1 MKNVWTLALC
11 LGMSVS
17 AHAGNV
23 YKCNQNG
30 STVYQSRPC
39 PGTTADTAFQKQN
52 GYNNSQTTI
61 SRQYQ
66 QAQRQQVEKQQNV
79 QQQTKQAVTNNGT
92 GNTIPDT
99 AEGKKKSLAIAQE
112 AYQQTKNR

>member
-1 MKNVWTLALC
+1 MKNMWVLALC

-23 YKCNQNG
+23 YKCNQKG
-30 STVYQSRPC
+30 STVYQSKPC
-39 PGTTADTAFQKQN
+39 LGATMDEAFQKQN

-79 QQQTKQAVTNNGT
+79 QQQTKQTIANNGT
-92 GNTIPDT
+92 SNTISDT

-112 AYQQTKNR
+112 EYQQTKNR

>member
-1 MKNVWTLALC
+1 MKNAWTLALC

-39 PGTTADTAFQKQN
+39 PGVTTDAAFKKQN
-52 GYNNSQTTI
+52 DNSQTTI

-66 QAQRQQVEKQQNV
+66 QAQRQQIEKQQNA
-79 QQQTKQAVTNNGT
+79 QQQTKQAIANNGT
-92 GNTIPDT
+92 SNQIPDT
-99 AEGKKKSLAIAQE
+99 AEGKKQSLAIAQE